1 MGQKIILEFEEINIL
16 PENMFQ
22 KENYPSNGLYVVND
36 GIARFLVS
44 VSDSPQIFSMP
55 ITLEELQKY
64 SVYKTEE
71 EYPVITKDEKNSSEG
86 WVSAKALVEIITTLK
101 G

>member
-16 PENMFQ
+16 PDNMFQ
-22 KENYPSNGLYVVND
+22 KESYPSNGLYLVND

-44 VSDSPQIFSMP
+44 VSDSPEIFSMP
-55 ITLEELQKY
+55 ITLEVLQRY
-64 SVYKTEE
+64 PVYNTKEA
-71 EYPVITKDEKNSSEG
+71 YPVITKDEKNSPKG